1 MNDIDPISA
10 QASAPDDSTTDV
22 EPGAAS
28 GEHERHSRV
37 TRFGSLTDAIEREL
51 LGSVRV
57 QRSGKVIEVIGTL
70 IKVGGLDLHLGELCE
85 LRAADGTL
93 LQHGEVIGFTRDY
106 ALVSPFAQLG
116 QVSRSTQVI
125 GLGRPLAVKV
135 GDRLLGRVVDSL
147 GEPIDGLGPLDI
159 DDTHTRPIFA
169 DPPSP
174 MTRRM
179 IDSAMPT
186 GVRVIDALTTFAEG
200 QRIGI
205 FAPAGVGKSTLLG
218 MLARGA
224 QSDINVIALIGER
237 GREVRE
243 FVELIMGPDGMARSV
258 VVCATSDRS
267 SIERAKAAYVAT
279 AVAEHFRDQGKRVL
293 LMMDSLTR
301 FARAGREIGL
311 AAGEPPARRGFPPSI
326 FAELPR
332 LLERAG
338 MGEKGSI
345 TALYTVLAEDES
357 GGDPIAEEV
366 RGVLDGHLIL
376 SRDIAAK
383 NRYPA
388 IDVLGSL
395 SRVMPQVVSREY
407 LAASTRLREL
417 MAQHRDVEMLLQVG
431 EYKAGSN
438 PLADEA
444 IAKIDAINAFLSQP
458 TDHYADPADTTEMLA
473 QITEMP
479 IGGARR

>member
-1 MNDIDPISA
+1 MSVMFDQLSEAIENELR
-10 QASAPDDSTTDV
+10 TT
-22 EPGAAS
+22 A
-28 GEHERHSRV
+28 RV
-37 TRFGSLTDAIEREL
+37 T
-51 LGSVRV
+51 
-57 QRSGKVIEVIGTL
+57 QSGKIIEVIGTL
-70 IKVGGLDLHLGELCE
+70 IKVGGLDLQLGELCE
-85 LRAADGTL
+85 LRAPDGTL

-106 ALVSPFAQLG
+106 ALVSPFARLTS
-116 QVSRSTQVI
+116 VSRATRVI
-125 GLGRPLAVKV
+125 GLGRPMSIKV
-135 GDRLLGRVVDSL
+135 GDALLGRVIDSL
-147 GEPIDGLGPLDI
+147 GEPIDGRGPLDI
-159 DDTHTRPIFA
+159 DDSCTRAILA

-179 IDSAMPT
+179 IEDPMPT
-186 GVRVIDALTTFAEG
+186 GVRAIDALTTFAEG

-224 QSDINVIALIGER
+224 QCDINVIALIGER

-243 FVELIMGPDGMARSV
+243 FVELIMGEAGMARSV

-279 AVAEHFRDQGKRVL
+279 AIAEHFRDEGKRVL

-338 MGEKGSI
+338 MGETGSI

-357 GGDPIAEEV
+357 GSDPIAEEV

-376 SRDIAAK
+376 SREIAAK

-395 SRVMPQVVSREY
+395 SRVMPQVVTREY

-417 MAQHRDVEMLLQVG
+417 LAQHRDVEMLLQVG
-431 EYKAGSN
+431 EYQAGSN

-444 IAKIDAINAFLSQP
+444 IAKIDAILAFLCQA
-458 TDHYADPADTTEMLA
+458 TDAYADPQETAERLA
-473 QITEMP
+473 QL
-479 IGGARR
+479 AQAS

>member
-1 MNDIDPISA
+1 MSVVFDQLS
-10 QASAPDDSTTDV
+10 
-22 EPGAAS
+22 
-28 GEHERHSRV
+28 
-37 TRFGSLTDAIEREL
+37 DAIEHEL
-51 LGSVRV
+51 RSTTRVR
-57 QRSGKVIEVIGTL
+57 QSGKIIEVIGTL
-70 IKVGGLDLHLGELCE
+70 IKVGGLDLQLGELCE
-85 LRAADGTL
+85 LRAPDDTL
-93 LQHGEVIGFTRDY
+93 LQYGEVIGFTRDY
-106 ALVSPFAQLG
+106 ALVSPFARLA
-116 QVSRSTQVI
+116 QVSRATRVI
-125 GLGRPLAVKV
+125 GLGRPMGIKV
-135 GDRLLGRVVDSL
+135 GDALLGRVIDSL

-159 DDTHTRPIFA
+159 DEHCTRPILA

-179 IDSAMPT
+179 IENPMPT
-186 GVRVIDALTTFAEG
+186 GVRAIDALTTFAEG

-224 QSDINVIALIGER
+224 QCDINVIALIGER

-243 FVELIMGPDGMARSV
+243 FVELIMGEAGMARSV

-279 AVAEHFRDQGKRVL
+279 AIAEHFRDEGKRVL

-338 MGEKGSI
+338 MGETGSI

-357 GGDPIAEEV
+357 GSDPIAEEV

-376 SRDIAAK
+376 SREIAAK

-407 LAASTRLREL
+407 LSASTRLREL
-417 MAQHRDVEMLLQVG
+417 LAQHRDVEMLLQVG
-431 EYKAGSN
+431 EYQAGSN

-444 IAKIDAINAFLSQP
+444 IAKIDSILAFLCQS
-458 TDHYADPADTTEMLA
+458 TDSYADPQETADRLA
-473 QITEMP
+473 QLAQP
-479 IGGARR
+479 GGAS